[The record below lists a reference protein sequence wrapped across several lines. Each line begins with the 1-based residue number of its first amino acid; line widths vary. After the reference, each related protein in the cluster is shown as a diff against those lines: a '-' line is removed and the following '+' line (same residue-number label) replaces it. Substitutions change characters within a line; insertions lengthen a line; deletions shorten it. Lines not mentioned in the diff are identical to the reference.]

1 MFMSV
6 LLSLLD
12 DLSKELRL
20 LLIFVNIEDH
30 ADVFEINPIR
40 TSVCI
45 MVILRSSAKKLWR
58 QLLERVFFSV
68 LAFQSQCFTGFTKF
82 HAIFHDTTTTNKNNR
97 TTTQPTKTNP

>member
-30 ADVFEINPIR
+30 ANVFEINPMR
-40 TSVCI
+40 TSDCI
-45 MVILRSSAKKLWR
+45 MVSLRSSSKKL
-58 QLLERVFFSV
+58 
-68 LAFQSQCFTGFTKF
+68 
-82 HAIFHDTTTTNKNNR
+82 
-97 TTTQPTKTNP
+97 

>member
-40 TSVCI
+40 TSVCM
-45 MVILRSSAKKLWR
+45 MVILRSSAKKLLWR

-68 LAFQSQCFTGFTKF
+68 LAFQSQCFTGWF
-82 HAIFHDTTTTNKNNR
+82 HAIFHDT
-97 TTTQPTKTNP
+97 